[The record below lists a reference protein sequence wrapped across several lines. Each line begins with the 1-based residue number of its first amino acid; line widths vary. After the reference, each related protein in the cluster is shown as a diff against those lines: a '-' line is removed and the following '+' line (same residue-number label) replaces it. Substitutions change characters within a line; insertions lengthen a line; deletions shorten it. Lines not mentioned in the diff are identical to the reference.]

1 VTKELTDAVSPLA
14 DGGSTSRRPLVTQ
27 LDTGTED
34 LLAEVDDGVA
44 VLTMNRPARRNAM
57 SEAMMAA
64 MDRVLSEVEA
74 DDAVGCVVLTGAGGA
89 FCAGGDVKAMAER
102 PAAERAGSIDA
113 AIHRQRL
120 RQRATSGRLWQ
131 MPKPTIAA
139 IGGPAAGAG
148 LSLALACDLRYA
160 VEGTVL
166 TTAFA
171 GVALSGDYGGTWFLT
186 RLVGS
191 ARAKELYYFSER
203 LSAADAEHLGIV
215 NAVFPAADFD
225 LEVRQRARRLASG
238 PRLAQRYMKENLNRA
253 VNGELGDCMDIEA
266 THHIRTTL
274 TEDHREAAKAF
285 VERRTPRFTGR

>member
-1 VTKELTDAVSPLA
+1 M
-14 DGGSTSRRPLVTQ
+14 TQ

-34 LLAEVDDGVA
+34 LLAEVDDGIA
-44 VLTMNRPARRNAM
+44 VLTMNRPDRRNAM

-64 MDRVLSEVEA
+64 MDRVLRDVEA

-89 FCAGGDVKAMAER
+89 FCAGGDVKAMSER
-102 PAAERAGSIDA
+102 SAADRSHGVDA

-160 VEGTVL
+160 AEGAVL

-171 GVALSGDYGGTWFLT
+171 KVGFSGDYGGTWFLT

-191 ARAKELYYFSER
+191 AKARELYYFSDR
-203 LSAADAEHLGIV
+203 LSAADAEGLGIV
-215 NAVFPAADFD
+215 NAVFPAADFEV
-225 LEVRQRARRLASG
+225 EVRQRARRLANG
-238 PRLAQRYMKENLNRA
+238 PRLAYRYMKENLNRA
-253 VNGELGDCMDIEA
+253 VGGELGECMDLEV
-266 THHIRTTL
+266 THHVRTGL
-274 TEDHREAAKAF
+274 TDDHREAAKAF
-285 VERRTPRFTGR
+285 VERREPRFTGH

>member
-1 VTKELTDAVSPLA
+1 
-14 DGGSTSRRPLVTQ
+14 
-27 LDTGTED
+27 
-34 LLAEVDDGVA
+34 
-44 VLTMNRPARRNAM
+44 MNRPDRRNAM
-57 SEAMMAA
+57 SEAMMSA
-64 MDRVLSEVEA
+64 MDRILGQVEV

-102 PAAERAGSIDA
+102 PVAERRQTIDA
-113 AIHRQRL
+113 AIHQQRL

-160 VEGTVL
+160 ADTAVF

-171 GVALSGDYGGTWFLT
+171 KVAFSGDYGGTWFLT

-191 ARAKELYYFSER
+191 AKARELYYFSDR

-225 LEVRQRARRLASG
+225 NEVAHRARRLANG
-238 PRLAQRYMKENLNRA
+238 PRLAYRYMKENLNHA
-253 VNGELGDCMDIEA
+253 VNGELGECLDIEA
-266 THHIRTTL
+266 THHIHTGL
-274 TEDHREAAKAF
+274 TEDHRQAAKAF
-285 VERRTPRFTGR
+285 VERREPRFVGR

>member
-1 VTKELTDAVSPLA
+1 MT
-14 DGGSTSRRPLVTQ
+14 R

-34 LLAEVDDGVA
+34 LRADVDDGVA
-44 VLTMNRPARRNAM
+44 VLTMNRPDRRNAM
-57 SEAMMAA
+57 SEVMMTA
-64 MDRVLSEVEA
+64 MDRVLAQVEA

-89 FCAGGDVKAMAER
+89 FCAGGDVKAMADR
-102 PAAERAGSIDA
+102 PAADRGQSLDA
-113 AIHRQRL
+113 AVHRQRL

-160 VEGTVL
+160 AEGAVL

-171 GVALSGDYGGTWFLT
+171 KVGFSGDYGGTWFLT

-191 ARAKELYYFSER
+191 AKARELYYFSER

-215 NAVFPAADFD
+215 NAVFPAAE
-225 LEVRQRARRLASG
+225 LGAEVRQRARRLARG
-238 PRLAQRYMKENLNRA
+238 PRLAYRYMKENLNRA
-253 VNGELGDCMDIEA
+253 VNGELGECMDLEV
-266 THHIRTTL
+266 THHLRTGL
-274 TEDHREAAKAF
+274 TDDHHEAARAF
-285 VERRTPRFTGR
+285 VERREPHFTGH